1 MKSEGGDN
9 MSWVAKCKT
18 CKGEYDATNGDL
30 SKCPLCG
37 SPTLMTLTEFF
48 DSLHI
53 KLPFNWEEDK

>member
-1 MKSEGGDN
+1 MT
-9 MSWVAKCKT
+9 WFAKCKT

-48 DSLHI
+48 DSLNAKIIH
-53 KLPFNWEEDK
+53 NWGDKK